1 MRTPPNERLNPDIVE
16 VRRPRKAEPERRCVL
31 SGQRAA
37 RENLIRLAL
46 SPSGL
51 VLPDVQ
57 AKAPGRGAWIG
68 ASRAEL
74 EDAQAKGK
82 LRGGLSRA
90 YKTGDLEIPDELGA
104 MVERALLQT
113 VLDRL
118 GLEMRIGA
126 LILGSHR
133 IAETARSGGISLLCH
148 ASDASD
154 DGRSKLD
161 QAWRVGTDRE
171 GSGLRGLTLPLDRA
185 ALSVALGRENVV
197 HLALAGDAAAER
209 VLTPLRRLMHFIG
222 HDVPT
227 EYRAAPAEQG
237 ALDEDEDL

>member
-1 MRTPPNERLNPDIVE
+1 MRTPPNERLSSDIAE
-16 VRRPRKAEPERRCVL
+16 ARRPRKAEPERRCVL
-31 SGQRAA
+31 SGETQPRA
-37 RENLIRLAL
+37 NLIRLAI

-68 ASRAEL
+68 ATRAEM
-74 EDAQAKGK
+74 EAAQAAGK
-82 LRGGLSRA
+82 LRGGLARA
-90 YKTGDLEIPDELGA
+90 YRTGDLEIPDDLAE
-104 MVERALLQT
+104 MVERALTQT

-133 IAETARSGGISLLCH
+133 IAETARAGGVTLLCH
-148 ASDASD
+148 ASDASE

-209 VLTPLRRLMHFIG
+209 VLSPLRRLMHFIG
-222 HDVPT
+222 HDVPE